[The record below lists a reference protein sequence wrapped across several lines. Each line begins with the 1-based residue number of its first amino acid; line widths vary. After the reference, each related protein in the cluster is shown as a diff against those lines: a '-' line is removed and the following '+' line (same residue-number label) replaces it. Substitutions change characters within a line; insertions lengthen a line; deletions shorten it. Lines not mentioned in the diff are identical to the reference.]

1 MARERGGG
9 VVVNTCS
16 SPNQDRKCLN
26 ENGSCPILRI
36 GRTVA
41 ALQLRIYQHDHGRAA
56 ATRHSSRGLRLYY
69 SAPRHFE
76 RIAII
81 NSSSGPT
88 WAFTTRSQVD
98 EAIAKLKEEA
108 ARVGANGIL
117 LENIETSSSGDF
129 GLSIGGFGIGGGH
142 HSDYAV
148 GGGGDFY
155 GPILHKT
162 AHASAIY
169 VH

>member
-1 MARERGGG
+1 MKTVLARFCGSVALLLLCSCGST
-9 VVVNTCS
+9 NTIMVGQ
-16 SPNQDRKCLN
+16 PRPAIAP
-26 ENGSCPILRI
+26 GA
-36 GRTVA
+36 V
-41 ALQLRIYQHDHGRAA
+41 
-56 ATRHSSRGLRLYY
+56 RLYY

-162 AHASAIY
+162 AHATAIY